1 MKPSKTPLMKRTLLI
16 VALAVGV
23 AACNTKSKPDDQTA
37 GAVKYADTVGFADFQ
52 RWKMLNELKESE
64 AYYNQQQQAAAPA
77 PRRTTTSKSSAG
89 TAAPVASNSTTTT
102 KKKGWSKAAKGTV
115 IGTATGAATGAIVNK
130 KNRAAGGVIG
140 GVVGAGVGY
149 LIGRDMDKK
158 DGRY

>member
-16 VALAVGV
+16 VTLAVGV

-64 AYYNQQQQAAAPA
+64 AYHNQQQQAAAP
-77 PRRTTTSKSSAG
+77 RRTTTTRSSSG
-89 TAAPVASNSTTTT
+89 SSAPVASNSTTTT
-102 KKKGWSKAAKGTV
+102 QKKGWSKAAKGAV

-130 KNRAAGGVIG
+130 RNRAVGGVVG

-149 LIGRDMDKK
+149 IIGRDMDKK

>member
-1 MKPSKTPLMKRTLLI
+1 MKPSKTPLMKKTLLI
-16 VALAVGV
+16 VTLAVGV

-77 PRRTTTSKSSAG
+77 ARRTTTSKSSAG
-89 TAAPVASNSTTTT
+89 TAAPVASNSTAT
-102 KKKGWSKAAKGTV
+102 KKKGWSKAAKGAV

>member
-64 AYYNQQQQAAAPA
+64 AYNQQQQAAAA
-77 PRRTTTSKSSAG
+77 PSRTTTTRSSAG

-102 KKKGWSKAAKGTV
+102 KKKGWSKAAKGAV

-130 KNRAAGGVIG
+130 KNRAAGGVVG